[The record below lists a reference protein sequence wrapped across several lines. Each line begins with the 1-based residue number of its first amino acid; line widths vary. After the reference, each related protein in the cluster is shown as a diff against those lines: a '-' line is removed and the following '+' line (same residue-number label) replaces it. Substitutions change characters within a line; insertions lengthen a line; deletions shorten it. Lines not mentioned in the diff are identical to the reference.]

1 MLNLPH
7 QFLQNVRGVHS
18 ETGEAWL
25 QSLPQLIEYSQ
36 ERWALR
42 VLEPFTLSYN
52 FVAPVMRT
60 DGSEAVLKL
69 CVPQPEVQSEIEAL
83 RTFAGNGVCRLL
95 DADASRGILLLERL
109 RPGLTLKSVQDDE
122 EATLIAAR
130 LMKRMRAAG
139 DVRHGAFRTVEEWS
153 RGMEKLRQ
161 HFGAGTGPIP
171 EALVRRAEMLYPQLC
186 STVRSPLLLHGDLH
200 HENILSTNSGEW
212 LAIDPKGIIG
222 EADYGVVQFLMNNL
236 PQENALTMTERRV
249 DIFVRELQLQKPRV
263 LAWAFCHAVLSAW
276 WFIEDSVP
284 GVEESIRTATL
295 FEELL

>member
-1 MLNLPH
+1 
-7 QFLQNVRGVHS
+7 
-18 ETGEAWL
+18 
-25 QSLPQLIEYSQ
+25 LPQLIEYSQ

-171 EALVRRAEMLYPQLC
+171 EALVRRNAV
-186 STVRSPLLLHGDLH
+186 S
-200 HENILSTNSGEW
+200 
-212 LAIDPKGIIG
+212 A
-222 EADYGVVQFLMNNL
+222 VVFNRAQPTAASWRF
-236 PQENALTMTERRV
+236 AS
-249 DIFVRELQLQKPRV
+249 REHSFYK
-263 LAWAFCHAVLSAW
+263 
-276 WFIEDSVP
+276 
-284 GVEESIRTATL
+284 
-295 FEELL
+295 